1 MKRLHVAAMGL
12 ATALL
17 AGSTNATA
25 PQYGQFFSER
35 LGGRAV
41 VRRPLLLEGQ
51 PVRSCPVKSV
61 RQCSQILQMYDS
73 QNV

>member
-51 PVRSCPVKSV
+51 PVRVASQC
-61 RQCSQILQMYDS
+61 CSQIAMYDS
-73 QNV
+73 PFL